1 MYVIFV
7 FTTRVLKRLQLAAS
21 GEQLQSKLK
30 RCAATDIY
38 TERSFHEITAAL

>member
-21 GEQLQSKLK
+21 GEQLQSRAETL
-30 RCAATDIY
+30 RC
-38 TERSFHEITAAL
+38 H